1 MRGGSG
7 YFTEESYDQRLAN
20 FLSLF
25 DNTPAGVVRKVA
37 PADLNNP
44 KTREQVDEAKRNI
57 LKIMAIGGLAAVAG
71 GGAVA
76 GALQY
81 AQPPLSGLATYPT
94 VQLFYSD
101 GTPVTLD
108 NIDSHISP
116 TSVELTLFNYPL
128 TNEPNF
134 LLNLPAAAPNGLG
147 PNKTVVSYSAICQ
160 HLGCVPPFIS
170 YYPAGH
176 CGNFNGG
183 QAIIHCICHGST
195 YDPFVSQTDEGGGAA
210 ILTGPT
216 VLPIP
221 QTLLKTDANGNL
233 YAYGSI
239 GPPVK
244 GHFTTLTGGTGVG
257 GQVSSSNVTPTNQQ
271 CPA

>member
-1 MRGGSG
+1 MNGAPS
-7 YFTEESYDQRLAN
+7 YFSEEAYDQRLAD
-20 FLSLF
+20 FLALF
-25 DNTPAGVVRKVA
+25 DRTPPGVVRHVA

-44 KTREQVDEAKRNI
+44 KTQGQVDEAKRNI
-57 LKIMAIGGLAAVAG
+57 LKLMAIGGLAAVAG

-81 AQPPLSGLATYPT
+81 AQPPLKGLASYPT

-101 GTPVTLD
+101 GSAVTVD
-108 NIDSHISP
+108 NVASHINPDSN
-116 TSVELTLFNYPL
+116 ELTLYNYPL

-134 LLNLPAAAPNGLG
+134 LLYLGSPAPNGIG
-147 PNKTVVSYSAICQ
+147 PNNGVVSYSAICQ

-170 YYPAGH
+170 YYPAGK
-176 CGNFNGG
+176 CGNFNNGR
-183 QAIIHCICHGST
+183 AIIHCICHGST
-195 YDPFVSQTDEGGGAA
+195 YDPFVSQTSDGGGAA

-221 QTLLKTDANGNL
+221 QTLLKTDAQGNI
-233 YAYGSI
+233 YAYSMI

-244 GHFTTLTGGTGVG
+244 DHFTSLTGGTGVSG
-257 GQVSSSNVTPTNQQ
+257 RSQASNLTPSNQQ